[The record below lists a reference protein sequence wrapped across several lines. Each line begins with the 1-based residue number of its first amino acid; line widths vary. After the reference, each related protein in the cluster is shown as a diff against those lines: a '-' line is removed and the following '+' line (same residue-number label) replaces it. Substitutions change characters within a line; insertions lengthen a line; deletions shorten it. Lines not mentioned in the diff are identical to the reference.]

1 MCVWQGGHQ
10 RILKPQTGVCWRRWL
25 FDLQTRVYRKLETS
39 DGELISEGDT
49 SERGSQWRSLPE
61 NSFSSH
67 CNVVYLI
74 GFGLFFSFFF
84 RFRPAVFCSSLSMSL
99 SCKEK
104 VSLLFNLF
112 FFFFNSYYY
121 LIYFFIFLS
130 QSYCMPESSKR

>member
-1 MCVWQGGHQ
+1 MLRLQMCVWQGGHQ

-25 FDLQTRVYRKLETS
+25 FDLQKRVYRKLETS

-74 GFGLFFSFFF
+74 GFGLFFFFF

-112 FFFFNSYYY
+112 FFFFSF
-121 LIYFFIFLS
+121 LLLFDLFFYFFITKLL
-130 QSYCMPESSKR
+130 YA

>member
-1 MCVWQGGHQ
+1 MQRLQMCVWWGGHQ
-10 RILKPQTGVCWRRWL
+10 RILKLQTGVCQRRWL
-25 FDLQTRVYRKLETS
+25 FDLQKRVYKKLETT

-49 SERGSQWRSLPE
+49 LERGSQWRRLPE

-74 GFGLFFSFFF
+74 GFGLFFFF

-112 FFFFNSYYY
+112 FFSFLLLFD
-121 LIYFFIFLS
+121 LFIYFFITKLL
-130 QSYCMPESSKR
+130 YA

>member
-1 MCVWQGGHQ
+1 MQRLQMCVWWGGHQ
-10 RILKPQTGVCWRRWL
+10 RILKLQTGVCQRRWL
-25 FDLQTRVYRKLETS
+25 FDLQKRVYRKLETS

-74 GFGLFFSFFF
+74 GFGIFFF

-112 FFFFNSYYY
+112 FFSFLLLFD
-121 LIYFFIFLS
+121 LFIYFFIKKLL
-130 QSYCMPESSKR
+130 YA